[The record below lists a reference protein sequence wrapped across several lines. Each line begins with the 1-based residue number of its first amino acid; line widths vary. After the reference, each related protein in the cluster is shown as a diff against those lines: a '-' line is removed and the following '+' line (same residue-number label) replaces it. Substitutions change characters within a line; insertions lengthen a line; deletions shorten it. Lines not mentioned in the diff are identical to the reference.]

1 MRSYRFGPL
10 LLLAACGDPSH
21 GPATA
26 SAGLT
31 TVTASASDG
40 ASTSD
45 WDTGEPTP
53 TTSAGSVTA
62 STETSTSATT
72 ADQTTGTSEPASGTS
87 ATDTSG
93 DTAASDATTAVATT
107 TTGTSDGTSTTSTS
121 DGTTAEPCPIGQDGC
136 PCGQNDVCGPGLEC
150 DAGLCGP
157 PAPPEC
163 GDGVVEGSE
172 QCDDGNNI
180 PGDGCENN
188 CTPTPAPATDPCGF
202 ESDGVWLEID
212 YTGAFTS
219 TNPDWTY
226 SPTPG
231 WGEAEWAPQGE
242 SWPEVWDIWQN
253 VQVTQDQIGKVAI
266 VDGNGAL
273 QIMFGIGGLTYDYA
287 TVCVQGRSYSVGSS
301 VTFTVQNQLNDCG
314 DVGMMANDWSIHSTG
329 VDLGTCIV
337 ENNEF
342 QGLRIFASGGSGALS
357 LTRLRFTLHGAVY

>member
-1 MRSYRFGPL
+1 MRPYRFGPL

-26 SAGLT
+26 SAGI
-31 TVTASASDG
+31 TASASDG

-62 STETSTSATT
+62 STETTTSATT
-72 ADQTTGTSEPASGTS
+72 ADETTGTTGTSEPASGTS

-93 DTAASDATTAVATT
+93 DTGASDATTAVATT
-107 TTGTSDGTSTTSTS
+107 GTSDGTSSTSTG
-121 DGTTAEPCPIGQDGC
+121 DGTTGEPCPIGQDGC
-136 PCGQNDVCGPGLEC
+136 PCGQDDLCGPGLEC

-172 QCDDGNNI
+172 QCDDGNKI
-180 PGDGCENN
+180 PGDGCEDD
-188 CTPTPAPATDPCGF
+188 CTPTPAADPCGF
-202 ESDGVWLEID
+202 ASDGVWLEID

-314 DVGMMANDWSIHSTG
+314 GVGMMANDWSIHSTG

-337 ENNEF
+337 DNNEF